1 MLGGNAFRNRGRP
14 LCVQLT
20 HHIHPPPC
28 VSPATM
34 SANDNIALN
43 ENYWAQ
49 NLRNLPR
56 ATLFPR
62 DGRSNGH
69 PDCYSIFDPKLRGG
83 YFHFFLW
90 AAGATTVEK
99 ERVQRDIDED
109 QLARPQPFLG
119 KPASRKKCKDVAC
132 LGA

>member
-1 MLGGNAFRNRGRP
+1 
-14 LCVQLT
+14 
-20 HHIHPPPC
+20 
-28 VSPATM
+28 M

-43 ENYWAQ
+43 ENYWAH

-99 ERVQRDIDED
+99 ERVQLLRSGAFQGRQPCK
-109 QLARPQPFLG
+109 QLNKQATNACQAG
-119 KPASRKKCKDVAC
+119 CMGHASIRLYTK
-132 LGA
+132 